1 MAIKTKINKWYLITL
16 KSFCTPK
23 EAKGEKTTLGM
34 GEINNKW
41 NDWQR
46 INLQNIWAAQAAQYQ
61 KNEQWIK
68 EWAEDL
74 KRRASKEDTQMANR
88 HRKRFSTS
96 LITREMKI
104 KTTLRGHFTPIR
116 MATFRKSTN
125 NKCRRGCRE
134 KGTLLH
140 CWWECKVIQP
150 LWEKMWRFLKKLGIR
165 RPHDPTIPLPGI
177 YSEKNLTKT
186 HVSQCSLQPCYE

>member
-1 MAIKTKINKWYLITL
+1 
-16 KSFCTPK
+16 
-23 EAKGEKTTLGM
+23 M
-34 GEINNKW
+34 GEINNKR

-46 INLQNIWAAQAAQYQ
+46 INLQNIWAAQAAEYQ

-74 KRRASKEDTQMANR
+74 KRRASKEDTRWLTDTGTEAQYHHHQRN
-88 HRKRFSTS
+88 
-96 LITREMKI
+96 ENQ
-104 KTTLRGHFTPIR
+104 TTLRGHFTPIR

-140 CWWECKVIQP
+140 CWWECKLTQP

-165 RPHDPTIPLPGI
+165 QPHDPTIPLPGI